1 MGNDRII
8 PNWIPIAVPVA
19 DPSGQMRPA
28 ATGTVQQA
36 SKPQVTQVPRIAEGA
51 VIPIIYGGPERVA
64 GMPYTVGL
72 SSDGTA
78 LIASYLLCEGE
89 VDLIATIQLNDADP
103 PAGCS
108 FTSYTGTATQGVD
121 PWLADAIP
129 GYAETLANT
138 AYIVAKF
145 PAGVIKTF
153 PNLTATVV
161 GLKIPDSRN
170 NNPPRGWDNP
180 ALILSHFMQT
190 YARRVVNIASVNAAA
205 DWADVPMGS
214 TRRTYLTLTLNEAR
228 DVNEW
233 VEVLRGYLPAWV
245 VERDGQWFIYPDVA
259 SAPVADYNADT
270 DATTDGDAP
279 MVLTKRGA
287 RDAPNV
293 VEVEWTDRSVIPWT
307 TRKATAEVPGLGTG
321 ERRKTTLSMPGI
333 REYAQAYRF
342 AVERLNHYTLESIEG
357 DISVMDEG
365 IAIVPGDIV
374 TITDSAHGWDTKQV
388 RVLRAGETDNGRW
401 SLHFREFNAAAYSS
415 ATPAAPPPPN
425 SGTLPN
431 PRTVATITGLTAKES
446 LNFESAVIGNDGI
459 ARGLIWQSRLE
470 ASWTASP
477 DVYFDLYEIRLS
489 SPVMT
494 QPAIS
499 ASRLP
504 QFSSPP
510 LVQGATY
517 TIDVRVIN
525 TLGFA
530 SGWVSASVTMQGKQT
545 PPGDVIVI
553 DFAAEVGGECI
564 FRWHPVADPDVVRY
578 EWRGLATSATTAAWD
593 SMTALDRPD
602 TNYTRIKG
610 IAPGQTLFA
619 IKAIDSVG
627 RYSVNPYFV
636 SLLVTSDASA
646 FLQNYNFTPQVAT
659 STNIVQQNFAL
670 NESGTRALP
679 RWISKGQAFW
689 NAALPNPV
697 SSRNAPVVNAWGRTA
712 AFKLLTDQYDFG
724 LTLDAT
730 VNVNLSGVTATAGAP
745 VVYIAN
751 SVDGSTWDYSQTFAL
766 VQGAVNGW
774 RAVKVTARFVRIEI
788 WSAANTDAIMVEGV
802 INVQIGSQ
810 SRKESGA
817 ATSVASG
824 PYRVN
829 LAQKYSKAVSITIT
843 PKGTTA
849 ASASYDNVIVGLAV
863 TPNSFDVY
871 MFNSSAVQI
880 ARDFAWTWQGV

>member
-8 PNWIPIAVPVA
+8 PNWIPISVPVA

-28 ATGTVQQA
+28 AAATAQQA
-36 SKPQVTQVPRIAEGA
+36 SKPSVTQAPTLADGS

-72 SSDGTA
+72 SSDSTA
-78 LIASYLLCEGE
+78 LIGSFLLCEGPI
-89 VDLIATIQLNDADP
+89 DSAAAIQLNNADP
-103 PAGCS
+103 PAGCA
-108 FTSYTGTATQGVD
+108 FTVYTGAPGQGVD

-129 GYAETLANT
+129 GYAETLPGT

-145 PAGVIKTF
+145 PAGVLKTY
-153 PNLTATVV
+153 PTLTAIVV
-161 GLKIPDSRN
+161 GLQIPDPRN
-170 NNPPRGWDNP
+170 GNAMAGWDNP
-180 ALILSHFMQT
+180 ALILAAFMTT
-190 YARRVVNIASVNAAA
+190 YARRTVNVASVKSAA
-205 DWADVPMGS
+205 DWCDVLIGGQ
-214 TRRTYLTLTLNEAR
+214 RRTYLTLSLAEAKTA
-228 DVNEW
+228 DEW
-233 VEVLRGYLPAWV
+233 IEVLRGYLPAWV
-245 VERDGQWFIYPDVA
+245 VERDGEWFIYPDMA

-270 DATTDGDAP
+270 DATTDGESP
-279 MVLTKRGA
+279 MVLSKRGA

-293 VEVEWTDRSVIPWT
+293 VEVEWTDTSVIPWA
-307 TRKATAEVPGLGTG
+307 TRKATAEVPGLGVG

-333 REYAQAYRF
+333 RAYAQAYRF
-342 AVERLNHYTLESIEG
+342 AVERLNHYTLETIEG

-374 TITDSAHGWDTKQV
+374 TITDAAHGWDTKQV
-388 RVLRAGETDNGRW
+388 RVLRASETDNGRW
-401 SLHFREFNAAAYSS
+401 SLHFREFNAQAYSTD
-415 ATPAAPPPPN
+415 APAAPPAPN

-431 PRTVATITGLTAKES
+431 PRTVGTITGLAAKES

-459 ARGLIWQSRLE
+459 ARGLIWQSRIE
-470 ASWTASP
+470 ASWNASP
-477 DVYFDLYEIRLS
+477 DVYFDLYEIRLT
-489 SPVMT
+489 SPAMT

-517 TIDVRVIN
+517 TLSVRVIN

-530 SGWVSASVTMQGKQT
+530 GDWVSASVTLQGKT
-545 PPGDVIVI
+545 APPGDVIVI

-578 EWRGLATSATTAAWD
+578 EWRGLATSATSAAWD
-593 SMTALDRPD
+593 SMTTLDRPD

-610 IAPGQTLFA
+610 IAPGPTLFA

-627 RYSVNPYFV
+627 RYSINPYFV
-636 SLLVTSDASA
+636 SLTVTSDASA
-646 FLQNYNFTPQVAT
+646 FLQNFNFTPQVAT

-670 NESGTRALP
+670 TESGTRALP

-730 VNVNLSGVTATAGAP
+730 INVNLAGVTATAGAP
-745 VVYIAN
+745 VVYFAN
-751 SVDGSTWDYSQTFAL
+751 SVDGSTWDYTQSVAL

-774 RAVKVTARFVRIEI
+774 RAVKVTARFLRIEI

-802 INVQIGSQ
+802 VNVQIASQ
-810 SRKESGA
+810 SRKESGSG
-817 ATSVASG
+817 TSLASG

-871 MFNSSAVQI
+871 MFNPSAVQI